1 MRMTSARLAR
11 TLLLPLIGMAV
22 VAAAPANAQ
31 SGKGLPV
38 TIGMPSPVVQAIGA
52 YYSSIPA
59 TLYWKDEGLEVKIEN
74 MNGAN
79 AAAEAL
85 SAGLL
90 DVTLGASQALFNLE
104 KARPSSAIGFYT
116 LINRFQ
122 DVTAVLA
129 DSKLNTVLDL
139 QGKTIGVQSLAN
151 TQGPILKA
159 LVKQAGGDAS
169 AVQLVAVGDVAE
181 AAFALQKGRVDAIA
195 MADGQIAQID
205 AKGIKLKKV
214 TTSSLDLTK
223 VGFGGVV
230 FTRRDYLAKN
240 RETLVRLARGIAKG
254 AIFAKENPE
263 AAVRIHWKFY
273 PATKTRGV
281 EEAEAMRM
289 SLAALNARMENVEP
303 SQGLWGAAT
312 DDQIKSF
319 IDLLVTS
326 GSLTEPMALDRFWT
340 ADLIKEINDF
350 DADAIRKQARGYKE

>member
-1 MRMTSARLAR
+1 MTETAARKFLATTIVLFVAIVVNLPAFAQGDGKRLAI
-11 TLLLPLIGMAV
+11 TL
-22 VAAAPANAQ
+22 
-31 SGKGLPV
+31 
-38 TIGMPSPVVQAIGA
+38 GMPSPVVQAIGA

-59 TLYWKDEGLEVKIEN
+59 TLYWKDEGLDVKIEN

-90 DVTLGASQALFNLE
+90 DVTLGASQALFGLE
-104 KARPSSAIGFYT
+104 KARPGTAIGFYT

-139 QGKTIGVQSLAN
+139 QGKLIGVQSLAN
-151 TQGPILKA
+151 TQGPVLKA
-159 LVKQAGGDAS
+159 LVKQAGGDPS
-169 AVQLVAVGDVAE
+169 GVQLVAVGDVAE
-181 AAFALQKGRVDAIA
+181 AGFALQKGRVDAIA

-205 AKGIKLKKV
+205 IKGIKLKKV
-214 TTSSLDLTK
+214 TVPSMDMTK

-240 RETLVRLARGIAKG
+240 RETLVRLARGIAKA

-281 EEAEAMRM
+281 DDTEAMKM
-289 SLAALNARMENVEP
+289 SLAALNARLENVEP
-303 SQGLWGAAT
+303 SQNLWGFAT
-312 DDQIKSF
+312 DQQIKSF
-319 IDLLVTS
+319 VDLLVTS

-340 ADLIKEINDF
+340 ADLIKEINNF
-350 DADAIRKQARGYKE
+350 DADAIRQQAHNYKE